1 MFMISPQQ
9 KTALFKIWDS
19 IGVSPKGSNY
29 VGHKFKTMEEYLNT
43 MAEYFGVDGIQGL
56 KQLMIS
62 DVNEY
67 FNNPENLDCPGGTL
81 RMYDIEIEKEMTST
95 TNMDGFYNQKFYN
108 KPFAYFAYEKDPNHK
123 CEELEDYKY
132 EKYPEELCYDDDCV
146 RGDILKASKILNKK
160 YGIFINYD
168 SRPESDVIG
177 NIKIDKWN
185 K

>member
-1 MFMISPQQ
+1 MFMITQQQ
-9 KTALFKIWDS
+9 KRALFKIWDS

-56 KQLMIS
+56 KQLMIN

-67 FNNPENLDCPGGTL
+67 LNNPENLDCPGGTL
-81 RMYDIEIEKEMTST
+81 RMFDIEIEKEMTST
-95 TNMDGFYNQKFYN
+95 SYMDGFYIQRYYS

-123 CEELEDYKY
+123 CEDLEEYKH

-146 RGDILKASKILNKK
+146 RGDIYKASSILKKK
-160 YGIFINYD
+160 YGIYTNYD